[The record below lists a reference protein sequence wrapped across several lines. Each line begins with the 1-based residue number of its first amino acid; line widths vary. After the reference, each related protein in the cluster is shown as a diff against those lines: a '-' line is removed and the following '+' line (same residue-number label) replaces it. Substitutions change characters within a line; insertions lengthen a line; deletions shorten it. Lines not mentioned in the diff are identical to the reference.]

1 MATVTTQN
9 MAWSNMPTL
18 APVQLH
24 YSYAAQP
31 SHNHQQHSHPSSP
44 HRSQHQP
51 YYHPAST
58 ASAVPSYCIDAAPR
72 MSFDALPASSA
83 RGSYEAYASGPY
95 YSTDAHMRTQSHSME
110 GLYTSQQLPVKKRTR
125 SKMYPSEEAR
135 QAAKMVQEARRRE
148 QNRNAQR
155 RIRDRKEQHIFKLQG
170 EVSALRRQGEE
181 FRTEVSGLEEMI
193 RRLFDQKSELVRK
206 LGGMG
211 VTVDLEMGRFP
222 PILSDPNR
230 LSLRKPTES
239 FASNNA
245 LGLSSFSSSSS
256 CEPR

>member
-51 YYHPAST
+51 YYHPASS
-58 ASAVPSYCIDAAPR
+58 ASA
-72 MSFDALPASSA
+72 L
-83 RGSYEAYASGPY
+83 RGLRIWPY
-95 YSTDAHMRTQSHSME
+95 HSTNAHMRTQSHSME

-193 RRLFDQKSELVRK
+193 RRLLDQKSELVRK